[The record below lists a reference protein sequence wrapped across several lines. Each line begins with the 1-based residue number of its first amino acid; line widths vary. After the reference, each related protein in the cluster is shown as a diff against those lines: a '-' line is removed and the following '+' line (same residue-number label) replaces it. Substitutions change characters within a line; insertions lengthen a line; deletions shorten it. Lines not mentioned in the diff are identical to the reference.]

1 MATDDLEQLRK
12 RAEELEQMAIREN
25 EKRELKKR
33 IKLAKADLRKDT
45 LVAQIFTGLKKK
57 AGKAVDSA
65 LN

>member
-33 IKLAKADLRKDT
+33 IKIAKADLRKDT
-45 LVAQIFTGLKKK
+45 LVAQIFSGLKKK
-57 AGKAVDSA
+57 AGKAVDNA